1 MFRLVFVS
9 IVRGA
14 AVGLALGFAL
24 TWGSAFAAE
33 GGLELPGAESFKEI
47 EIVGGERLILA
58 DGKMKSLEENVE
70 LLLIPTLEKDENLR
84 VKADRIDFSYDE
96 EAEMATFARV
106 LAKGNVSL
114 TMETSKDQL
123 LADELTWSVADNKAE
138 LRGNPRAVTEKYTL
152 TGELIVYYITE
163 GRGMVTK
170 PRGTFVIPEKK
181 KDTEEEAK
189 KEEEATQ

>member
-1 MFRLVFVS
+1 VFRLVFVS
-9 IVRGA
+9 IVRGVV
-14 AVGLALGFAL
+14 VGPALVFAL

-58 DGKMKSLEENVE
+58 DGKMKSLEEDVE
-70 LLLIPTLEKDENLR
+70 LILIPTLEKDENLKI
-84 VKADRIDFSYDE
+84 KADRIDFSYDE
-96 EAEMATFARV
+96 KAETATFSRV
-106 LAKGNVSL
+106 VAKGNVSL

-123 LADELTWSVADNKAE
+123 LADELTWSVAENKAE

-163 GRGMVTK
+163 GRGVVTK
-170 PRGTFVIPEKK
+170 PRGTFVMPEKK
-181 KDTEEEAK
+181 KDTEEEMK
-189 KEEEATQ
+189 KEEEAKQ

>member
-1 MFRLVFVS
+1 MFAS
-9 IVRGA
+9 MVRGA
-14 AVGLALGFAL
+14 LVGLALGFGL
-24 TWGSAFAAE
+24 MWGSALAAE
-33 GGLELPGAESFKEI
+33 GGLALPGADSFKEI

-58 DGKMKSLEENVE
+58 DGKMESLEEDVE
-70 LLLIPTLEKDENLR
+70 LLLIPTLEEDENLR

-96 EAEMATFARV
+96 GTQMATFSRV
-106 LAKGNVSL
+106 VAKGNVSL

-138 LRGNPRAVTEKYTL
+138 LRGNPRAVTEQYTL

-163 GRGMVTK
+163 GRGVVTK

-181 KDTEEEAK
+181 DAEEETKKGEEAK
-189 KEEEATQ
+189 Q

>member
-181 KDTEEEAK
+181 KDTEEEAQ